1 MATSNAD
8 FYRAQFAARNNQD
21 LQRRND
27 LQDTFTRSQY
37 DTLAQSLANVQ
48 NNPSLSP
55 EDKANQINSIRQQQL
70 KIMTPGMA
78 KGHLAKM
85 MQQFGITDTSGP
97 QSVPAQA
104 PLTLGAQPNV
114 WQEDWDPRYPKG
126 TQPVSQ
132 EDIQQSGGAV
142 SAPSPDAIKVQPEAM
157 SGVESLTPSPV
168 TLPAVGPQRVAQ
180 APTSVNMALAGTAP
194 QNPYTL
200 YHQQLVA
207 AGLSPQDADK
217 AVKVKAGL
225 EAPQKMFAPH
235 SGQWET
241 VYGTKN
247 GEPYAYRFSKALGQA
262 VDLDGQP
269 IDGGDLEGFVPAQKA
284 SSLKETIV
292 PDPQSPTGFS
302 KIAYDP
308 STGMEK
314 SRQMNVVP
322 PRGFIP
328 TMSVTTDQFNNRM
341 VTMRTPQLPG
351 TGNVPSAASQ
361 PPAAQPPAQS
371 SPQGAPPAQPKPFE
385 PKLLTRPKPQ
395 VQAPTQRPAQP
406 QAQSPTLDEQGHIP
420 MRPGMNP
427 QVLEFA
433 NRLMEGADT
442 KDIPSKAQAPA
453 EALARQYGWQG
464 QGALNPKDKI
474 LINEAGAKLQQLFNS
489 NSLAVLDRGV
499 ATRMKIAQA
508 LKSADKQGIVGTAAT
523 AMATANLDQQEQEFI
538 RLYNAA
544 VGTIAGL
551 GPITRGNKQTEA
563 NIHRL
568 MAEMPNVLQSA
579 SSSDAKARIQQLLQ
593 EIKVAEQTTG
603 ATRLGETTGNTP
615 PPPAQGQHK
624 VGDSVTLRDGRNVTI
639 KEIHPDG
646 TFTY

>member
-8 FYRAQFAARNNQD
+8 FYRAQFADMNNED
-21 LQRRND
+21 RKRKNA
-27 LQDTFTRSQY
+27 LQDDFTKSQY
-37 DTLAQSLANVQ
+37 DTLNNQIAAIQ
-48 NNPSLSP
+48 NDPSITDP
-55 EDKANQINSIRQQQL
+55 GEKANRINTIRQQQL

-104 PLTLGAQPNV
+104 PLTLSAEPQAQQQQVPFTP
-114 WQEDWDPRYPKG
+114 QEIAEGGGSVG
-126 TQPVSQ
+126 T
-132 EDIQQSGGAV
+132 
-142 SAPSPDAIKVQPEAM
+142 PSPDAIKVQPEAM
-157 SGVESLTPSPV
+157 SGVESLAPSPV
-168 TLPAVGPQRVAQ
+168 TLPGRAAQPVAQ
-180 APTSVNMALAGTAP
+180 APTAINAALAGTTA
-194 QNPYTL
+194 QNPYAV
-200 YHQQLVA
+200 YHQQLIA

-217 AVKVKAGL
+217 AVRVKAGL
-225 EAPQKMFAPH
+225 EAPQKMFAQH

-241 VYGTKN
+241 IYGTKD
-247 GEPYAYRFSKALGQA
+247 GAPYAYRFSKALGQA
-262 VDLDGQP
+262 VDLDGTP
-269 IDGGDLEGFVPAQKA
+269 IDAGDLEGFVPTQKA

-292 PDPQSPTGFS
+292 PDPESPTGYS

-308 STGMEK
+308 SSGVEK
-314 SRQMNVVP
+314 SRQKNVVP

-328 TMSVTTDQFNNRM
+328 TLSVTTDQFNNRI
-341 VTMRTPQLPG
+341 VTQRTPQLPG
-351 TGNVPSAASQ
+351 TGNVPSQAAPS
-361 PPAAQPPAQS
+361 AAPTPTAP
-371 SPQGAPPAQPKPFE
+371 PQGAPPAQSRPFA
-385 PKLLTRPKPQ
+385 PPQLGRPKPQ
-395 VQAPTQRPAQP
+395 APAQTPARP

-420 MRPGMNP
+420 IRPGMNP
-427 QVLEFA
+427 QVVEFA
-433 NRLMEGADT
+433 NRLLEGADT
-442 KDIPSKAQAPA
+442 KDLPSKAQANA

-464 QGALNPKDKI
+464 QGAMTPKDKI

-499 ATRMKIAQA
+499 ASRMKIAQA
-508 LKSADKQGIVGTAAT
+508 LKSADKQSIVGTGLTALAT
-523 AMATANLDQQEQEFI
+523 TNLDPQEQEFI

-551 GPITRGNKQTEA
+551 GPITRGNRQTEA

-579 SSSDAKARIQQLLQ
+579 SSADAKQRIQQLLQ
-593 EIKVAEQTTG
+593 EIEVAQQTTG
-603 ATRLGETTGNTP
+603 TTKLGETMGSTP
-615 PPPAQGQHK
+615 PPANQQHK
-624 VGDSVTLRDGRNVTI
+624 VGDNVKLKDGRAVTI